1 MEHSAARSKP
11 KLRSFGAFMS
21 QKKGSLSFIAGI
33 LVFCLGV
40 QTAYADLFG
49 GDLPLL
55 SAIVTNTAQQLTKL
69 SETLS
74 TLRKTYEDAKR
85 VASYADD
92 AYKAYQHFSRY
103 SSQVFRDDVTRSFEN
118 AYPDIAYFRREASS
132 GPQIEG
138 SGGLDR
144 LLSYC
149 LAGRSA
155 SQCVELQQ
163 ALSLQQARNNIAAV
177 FGSATAVAG
186 YIEMKSIDDEA
197 GLAVAASSSQI
208 GRDQIGRAQA
218 ENLQE
223 QCTGDADDGN
233 LAACQAAGSLA
244 QIQALK
250 QSTEL
255 TDQVA
260 ELNRLQALRLAQ
272 ENAKR
277 KREIGE
283 SIERRE
289 IILEAA
295 QNMTPPPPQLRAEGL
310 DVFEGEGT

>member
-1 MEHSAARSKP
+1 MSHRKP
-11 KLRSFGAFMS
+11 VISF
-21 QKKGSLSFIAGI
+21 LAGT
-33 LVFCLGV
+33 LVFCLGL
-40 QTAYADLFG
+40 QTAHADLFG

-74 TLRKTYEDAKR
+74 TLRKTYDEAKR

-92 AYKAYQHFSRY
+92 AYKAYQHFSHY
-103 SSQVFRDDVTRSFEN
+103 SAQMFKDEVTHSFEN
-118 AYPDIAYFRREASS
+118 AYPDLAYFRREASS
-132 GPQIEG
+132 GPQIDG
-138 SGGLDR
+138 SGGLGR

-149 LAGRSA
+149 LSGKNG
-155 SQCVELQQ
+155 SQCVELQL
-163 ALSLQQARNNIAAV
+163 ALSLQEARNNISTV
-177 FGSATAVAG
+177 FGPAPVVAG
-186 YIEMKSIDDEA
+186 YTEMKSIDDEA
-197 GLAVAASSSQI
+197 GLAVAASSSQT
-208 GRDQIGRAQA
+208 GRDQIARAQA
-218 ENLQE
+218 QSLQE

-244 QIQALK
+244 QIQTLK

-260 ELNRLQALRLAQ
+260 ESNRLQALRLAQ

-283 SIERRE
+283 AVERRE
-289 IILEAA
+289 ILLESA
-295 QNMTPPPPQLRAEGL
+295 QNMAPRPPQLKAEGL
-310 DVFEGEGT
+310 DVFDGT